1 MDLSFLTGNL
11 PAILVVVAALFLFSM
26 LTRGRPDA
34 TRYDV
39 AESLLAEVK
48 LNLAMAEAFH
58 LLGKPRRFEIGSW
71 RRNRERT
78 KFLGKQLQA
87 ALEDA
92 YRQVA
97 TLNLQIDAARKRG
110 DDAAKVDISPIK
122 EPFARSRQG
131 LEEWF
136 YQSTGSRNPHPRY
149 PNVLDGFFRR

>member
-11 PAILVVVAALFLFSM
+11 PVLLVIVGVLVLFSM

-48 LNLAMAEAFH
+48 LNLAMAGAFH
-58 LLGKPRRFEIGSW
+58 LLGKPRRFEVASW
-71 RRNRERT
+71 GRNRERI

-92 YRQVA
+92 YKQA
-97 TLNLQIDAARKRG
+97 AMLNQQIDAARKRG
-110 DDAAKVDISPIK
+110 KDAGKVDISPIK
-122 EPFARSRQG
+122 EPLARSRQG

-136 YQSTGSRNPHPRY
+136 LQSTGSRDPRPRY